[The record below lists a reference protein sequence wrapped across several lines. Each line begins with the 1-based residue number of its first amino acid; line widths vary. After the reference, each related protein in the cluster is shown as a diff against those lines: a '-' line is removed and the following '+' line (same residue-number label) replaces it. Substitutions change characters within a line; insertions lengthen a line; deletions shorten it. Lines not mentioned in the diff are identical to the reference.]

1 MKKYYSL
8 RFQIEFDFRDAKQYF
23 GLSDFKNVKERQL
36 TNAVGIAFFMG
47 NISRILQKQAKE
59 KWQTDN
65 VSIQDIKAYFRGHK
79 YAFSIFNTLKKDQNI
94 IFNPIDFK
102 DTLAIGAINSF
113 IK

>member
-1 MKKYYSL
+1 MILLPS
-8 RFQIEFDFRDAKQYF
+8 FQ
-23 GLSDFKNVKERQL
+23 
-36 TNAVGIAFFMG
+36 
-47 NISRILQKQAKE
+47 
-59 KWQTDN
+59 
-65 VSIQDIKAYFRGHK
+65 YFRGHK